1 MRISMKKS
9 ATFLSFIVVLS
20 VQTVIVFGAAPEVF
34 EPAPEVPAKIEAT
47 SRTSPG
53 EVLARVNGT
62 AITHA
67 EVDRTIRIFLAQ
79 NRVSHD
85 LSPDARTQAE
95 EAALEQLVATI
106 LLYQTGLKLEIK
118 DLDKQIVARINLE
131 KTKFATPAAYNAV
144 LKANN
149 FSEQDAQ
156 ETVRNDIVV
165 TNLIDKEIIS
175 KIVIS
180 EADIKKFY
188 DQNQEKFTKPEIVRL
203 SHILIGVAP
212 EATAKEKQTAREK
225 AVSIRNRILEGA
237 DFATLAKAE
246 SSCISKE
253 QDGDLGAFEKGEMIP
268 EFEKATKL
276 LKNGEISQVVETRDG
291 YHVLMLV
298 ERKNAAVVAFDETKV
313 KIEYFLKQIKTQQA
327 IKDYVADLRKTAKIE
342 MAATRSSGYSTH

>member
-1 MRISMKKS
+1 MRINMKKF
-9 ATFLSFIVVLS
+9 ATFLSFIVVLGI
-20 VQTVIVFGAAPEVF
+20 QPVIAFGAEPEAV
-34 EPAPEVPAKIEAT
+34 EPTPEVPAKSEAT

-53 EVLARVNGT
+53 DVLARVNGT

-67 EVDRTIRIFLAQ
+67 EVDRAIRIFLAQ

-85 LSPDARTQAE
+85 ISPEARTQAE

-118 DLDKQIVARINLE
+118 GLDKQIVARINLE
-131 KTKFATPAAYNAV
+131 KTKFATPAAYNSV

-149 FSEQDAQ
+149 FTEQDAQ
-156 ETVRNDIVV
+156 ETVRTDIVV
-165 TNLIDKEIIS
+165 TNLIDKEIVS
-175 KIVIS
+175 RIVIS

-188 DQNQEKFTKPEIVRL
+188 DQNQEKFMKPENVRL

-212 EATAKEKQTAREK
+212 ETTTKEKQTAREK
-225 AVSIRNRILEGA
+225 AVSIRSKILAGA

-246 SSCISKE
+246 SSCLSKE
-253 QDGDLGAFEKGEMIP
+253 QGGDLGVFEKGEMIP
-268 EFEKATKL
+268 EFEKAAEL

-291 YHVLMLV
+291 YHILKLV
-298 ERKNAAVVAFDETKV
+298 EKNNAAVVAFDETKV

-342 MAATRSSGYSTH
+342 MAATRSPGYSTH